1 MSQPAQDAHLLITG
15 GLVVDPVQRTQ
26 RVADILIRDG
36 KIVAIDENI
45 AAQAKV
51 KGKVPTIDATGLVVA
66 PGLVDM
72 HVHLREPGF
81 EYKETIATGTRA
93 AVAGGVTSV
102 ACMANTRPVND
113 CPSVTRY
120 ILERAKAAQLAR
132 VFPIGA
138 VSVSLAGEQL
148 AEFAGMHEA
157 GIVAVSDDG
166 MPVMDA
172 ELMRRALECA
182 TMFDIPVIDHAEDRT
197 LAAGGVM
204 HEGAVALR
212 LGLRGVP
219 AAAEDVMVARD
230 VALAGLAKSHLHI
243 AHISSAGAL
252 ETVRQARA
260 SGIHVTAEVS
270 PHHLWLTEDAVM
282 GYNTNAKMNPP
293 LRTEEDRQA
302 LRAALADG
310 TIDVVATDH
319 APHHKDEKDVE
330 FDQAAH
336 GVVGL
341 ETLLPLT
348 LRLVHDGLLDLPT
361 AIAKI
366 TSEPARILRLP
377 AGRLEVGVPADLVI
391 IDPGQEWVVSSE
403 SLHSKSKN
411 TAFDGW
417 KMRGRALVTLVDGR
431 IVHDL
436 RPNGAAAAG

>member
-45 AAQAKV
+45 AAQAKI

-270 PHHLWLTEDAVM
+270 PHHLWLTEDAVI

-391 IDPGQEWVVSSE
+391 IDPGHEWVVSSE
-403 SLHSKSKN
+403 SLLSKSKN

>member
-1 MSQPAQDAHLLITG
+1 MSQPAQDAQLLITG
-15 GLVVDPVQRTQ
+15 GLVIDPVQRTQ

-36 KIVAIDENI
+36 KIVAIEENI

-138 VSVSLAGEQL
+138 VSVQLAGEQL

-270 PHHLWLTEDAVM
+270 PHHLWLTEDAVV

-377 AGRLEVGVPADLVI
+377 AGRLEVGVPADLVV
-391 IDPGQEWVVSSE
+391 IDPGHEWVVSSE
-403 SLHSKSKN
+403 SLLSKSKN

>member
-1 MSQPAQDAHLLITG
+1 MS
-15 GLVVDPVQRTQ
+15 R
-26 RVADILIRDG
+26 
-36 KIVAIDENI
+36 
-45 AAQAKV
+45 
-51 KGKVPTIDATGLVVA
+51 
-66 PGLVDM
+66 
-72 HVHLREPGF
+72 
-81 EYKETIATGTRA
+81 
-93 AVAGGVTSV
+93 
-102 ACMANTRPVND
+102 
-113 CPSVTRY
+113 
-120 ILERAKAAQLAR
+120 
-132 VFPIGA
+132 
-138 VSVSLAGEQL
+138 
-148 AEFAGMHEA
+148 
-157 GIVAVSDDG
+157 
-166 MPVMDA
+166 
-172 ELMRRALECA
+172 
-182 TMFDIPVIDHAEDRT
+182 
-197 LAAGGVM
+197 
-204 HEGAVALR
+204 R

-219 AAAEDVMVARD
+219 SAAEDVMVARD
-230 VALAGLAKSHLHI
+230 VALAGLARGHLHI

-270 PHHLWLTEDAVM
+270 PHHLWLTDAAVE

-348 LRLVHDGLLDLPT
+348 LQLVHDGLLDLPT

-366 TSEPARILRLP
+366 TSEPARILRLS
-377 AGRLEVGVPADLVI
+377 AGRLEVGVPADLVV
-391 IDPGQEWVVSSE
+391 IDPDHEWVVSSE
-403 SLHSKSKN
+403 SLLSKSKN

-436 RPNGAAAAG
+436 RSNGAAAAG